1 VTATPRKGR
10 AYRLTGMVRK
20 MWQVPHPL
28 YKCPTHVVGIYIGRM
43 AGTRVWH
50 GFEIRVK
57 GRERGV
63 IFMPQADLD
72 RLGVEDLGPA
82 GKLRQRGA
90 ADVDHA

>member
-1 VTATPRKGR
+1 MAALRKGQ
-10 AYRLTGMVRK
+10 AYRLTGMEK
-20 MWQVPHPL
+20 QMWQVPHPR
-28 YKCPTHVVGIYIGRM
+28 YGRPGSVVGVYIGRM

-82 GKLRQRGA
+82 GKREPR
-90 ADVDHA
+90 DVDSA